1 MIDLSHPEIRD
12 AVRRALEED
21 IGAGDVTSEACI
33 PANRRASGEFL
44 AREAQVIAGVELLS
58 LIYKMRGGVERL
70 ELRKSSGDRAFA
82 GEVIASVSGNA
93 RTLLAC
99 ERVALNFLQRL
110 GGIATL
116 AAKFVERIAS
126 TGCRVLDTR
135 KTTPGLRRLEKMATA
150 AGGVTNHRMGL
161 YDAILI
167 KNNHIAAAG
176 GIRQSIE
183 AARSASPLPIEIEV
197 RTGEQLAEALDA
209 GATHVLLDNFTPAEA
224 IELIR
229 MASGRAKVELSGG
242 VTLDNVRD
250 YALTG
255 ADFVSSGAITHSAA
269 AVDVSFRLKLD

>member
-116 AAKFVERIAS
+116 ASRYVDRIAG
-126 TGCRVLDTR
+126 TDCRMLD
-135 KTTPGLRRLEKMATA
+135 
-150 AGGVTNHRMGL
+150 
-161 YDAILI
+161 
-167 KNNHIAAAG
+167 
-176 GIRQSIE
+176 
-183 AARSASPLPIEIEV
+183 
-197 RTGEQLAEALDA
+197 
-209 GATHVLLDNFTPAEA
+209 
-224 IELIR
+224 
-229 MASGRAKVELSGG
+229 
-242 VTLDNVRD
+242 
-250 YALTG
+250 
-255 ADFVSSGAITHSAA
+255 
-269 AVDVSFRLKLD
+269 